1 MDSIIDLSE
10 INFNVNSISFSTP
23 KPTGTGG
30 KSVGIYQNK
39 GIFRVSLPEMIQWG
53 AADFKDPNGKGN
65 DKFDFTLQFPNNDYK
80 NDETSNCLKNMQAIE
95 AKFLEAGQQNSK
107 QWFGKVYPA
116 EVLSALWSPMLKYP
130 KNKSTG
136 EPDLTA
142 APGFRI
148 KLPKW
153 EGEWKS
159 EVYNEDSEKLFPDP
173 SNELASPVDF
183 LTKGVKATCLIQCGG
198 LWFANGKFGVTWKL
212 IQAVVPKPK
221 PSLIGTCFLKKK
233 IVPVAD
239 DDMPAKPTPLTRQ
252 TSIAVPASFVEDSD
266 EEGGNEE
273 GGDEEDASAAA
284 TTTEEQVTSAAEV
297 SVAAPVSVASA
308 AAAVPA
314 EDDKKKKPTKK
325 ASAK

>member
-1 MDSIIDLSE
+1 
-10 INFNVNSISFSTP
+10 
-23 KPTGTGG
+23 
-30 KSVGIYQNK
+30 
-39 GIFRVSLPEMIQWG
+39 
-53 AADFKDPNGKGN
+53 
-65 DKFDFTLQFPNNDYK
+65 
-80 NDETSNCLKNMQAIE
+80 
-95 AKFLEAGQQNSK
+95 
-107 QWFGKVYPA
+107 
-116 EVLSALWSPMLKYP
+116 
-130 KNKSTG
+130 
-136 EPDLTA
+136 
-142 APGFRI
+142 
-148 KLPKW
+148 LPKW

-252 TSIAVPASFVEDSD
+252 TSVAVPASFVEDSD

-297 SVAAPVSVASA
+297 SVAAAPVSVASA
-308 AAAVPA
+308 AAPA